1 MINMNKLNKIQIISV
16 IAIVIVL
23 LLVIFF
29 SIQKK
34 ISNNAFDKEVEKP
47 EVEELKYK
55 IDGLEK
61 SEYNDKTRKNYR
73 LYEESVNC
81 NIYIT
86 ADDISNYN
94 NYKDGEEYIKSNE
107 MMYIGDIIL
116 ADEIVN
122 INNNEWHYIHIR
134 ENRKGYDRGLKD
146 SYYYSI
152 IKNKKVYLV
161 TYEIT
166 DLSREA
172 DSSNSLCIKEKDEF
186 INSLKFN

>member
-1 MINMNKLNKIQIISV
+1 MINMNKFNKVQIIS
-16 IAIVIVL
+16 IMAIVITL
-23 LLVIFF
+23 LLVLFF

-34 ISNNAFDKEVEKP
+34 TSNNAFDREVGKL
-47 EVEELKYK
+47 EVAELKYK

-61 SEYNDKTRKNYR
+61 SKYNDKTQKNYR
-73 LYEESVNC
+73 LYEENVNC

-86 ADDISNYN
+86 VNDISNYN

-116 ADEIVN
+116 ENEIIN
-122 INNNEWHYIHIR
+122 INNNEWNYIHIR

-146 SYYYSI
+146 SYYYST

-172 DSSNSLCIKEKDEF
+172 DSSNSLCIKEKDKF

>member
-1 MINMNKLNKIQIISV
+1 MINMNKFNKVQIISV
-16 IAIVIVL
+16 IVIVITL
-23 LLVIFF
+23 LLVLFF

-34 ISNNAFDKEVEKP
+34 TSNNVFDREVGKL
-47 EVEELKYK
+47 EVAELKYK

-61 SEYNDKTRKNYR
+61 SKYNDKTQKNYR
-73 LYEESVNC
+73 FYEENVNC

-86 ADDISNYN
+86 VNDISNYN

-116 ADEIVN
+116 ENEIVN
-122 INNNEWHYIHIR
+122 INNNEWNYIHIR

-146 SYYYSI
+146 SYYYST

>member
-1 MINMNKLNKIQIISV
+1 MINMNKFNKVQIIS
-16 IAIVIVL
+16 IMAIVITL
-23 LLVIFF
+23 LLVLFF

-34 ISNNAFDKEVEKP
+34 TSNNAFDREVGKL
-47 EVEELKYK
+47 EVAELKYK

-61 SEYNDKTRKNYR
+61 SKYNDKTQKNYR
-73 LYEESVNC
+73 LYEENVNC

-86 ADDISNYN
+86 VNDISNYN
-94 NYKDGEEYIKSNE
+94 NYKDSEEYIKSNE

-116 ADEIVN
+116 EDKIVN
-122 INNNEWHYIHIR
+122 INNNEWNYIHIR